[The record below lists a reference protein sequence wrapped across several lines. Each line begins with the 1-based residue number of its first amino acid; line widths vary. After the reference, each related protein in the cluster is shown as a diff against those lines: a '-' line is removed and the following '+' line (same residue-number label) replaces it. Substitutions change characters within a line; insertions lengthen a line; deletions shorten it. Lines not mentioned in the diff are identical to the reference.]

1 MLLCSKQDIALRDHR
16 ESVESANRGNFLE
29 ILQLLAKHDP
39 IVRHRISCGPK
50 NATYTSPD
58 IQNALLKVMGNLV
71 RKRICAEVQKA
82 GMYSI
87 LADETKDCSKREQL
101 AIVLRYVDAE
111 SGSRTLRLN
120 DSNLSTFDSIL
131 ATLEVIKDGDDRPKA
146 VEAIGILTQV
156 RCFRFLLQLLII
168 FWRILSCTKSLSD
181 QLKSTTID
189 MARAADLA
197 EATIETF
204 EEFRTDAAWEHLF
217 QYSQDVD

>member
-1 MLLCSKQDIALRDHR
+1 MF
-16 ESVESANRGNFLE
+16 ESESA
-29 ILQLLAKHDP
+29 
-39 IVRHRISCGPK
+39 PK
-50 NATYTSPD
+50 F
-58 IQNALLKVMGNLV
+58 
-71 RKRICAEVQKA
+71 KRQAC
-82 GMYSI
+82 
-87 LADETKDCSKREQL
+87 TPDCSKREQL

-168 FWRILSCTKSLSD
+168 FWRILSCTKSLSA
-181 QLKSTTID
+181 ID

>member
-1 MLLCSKQDIALRDHR
+1 
-16 ESVESANRGNFLE
+16 
-29 ILQLLAKHDP
+29 
-39 IVRHRISCGPK
+39 
-50 NATYTSPD
+50 
-58 IQNALLKVMGNLV
+58 MGNLV

-168 FWRILSCTKSLSD
+168 FWRILSCTKSLSA
-181 QLKSTTID
+181 ID

-217 QYSQDVD
+217 QYSQDVDWLYNISSTLPRPQRQKRLPMRLEDSVLILEGTGSRDVMTSSAHFKISIHFPILDAMLHVGTSATI